1 VFASRKYP
9 QARSSGNS
17 QADSLTA
24 SSMVFTGRNNSKS
37 FGGIV
42 MNPNFSL
49 NMLPG
54 SLLEKEIKR
63 LAAAVEAVPIMRSR
77 QRFEFKHGL
86 SF

>member
-1 VFASRKYP
+1 
-9 QARSSGNS
+9 
-17 QADSLTA
+17 
-24 SSMVFTGRNNSKS
+24 
-37 FGGIV
+37 